1 MQDRRVSA
9 RLLVSARRLCVP
21 HIHDDSI
28 TLCMTE
34 TARRFGHVWRWRGM
48 DRKKTDGRTSRTLRA
63 GPFRTGSR
71 PFSLSLKPR
80 DRERERRRGRPWE
93 ARAICIPNDRM
104 TFARCIKMPL
114 IDGARENTF
123 ADLVSRC
130 CSIKRSRPPLLL
142 SDHLEDINS
151 LTEGTKR
158 GETEQKEPRPRVKF
172 DQMAPNSIL
181 PSIFHSQLI

>member
-1 MQDRRVSA
+1 MRAPHTRWFHNPLHDRNGASIWTRVAVAWNGSK
-9 RLLVSARRLCVP
+9 
-21 HIHDDSI
+21 
-28 TLCMTE
+28 E
-34 TARRFGHVWRWRGM
+34 
-48 DRKKTDGRTSRTLRA
+48 DGRTD
-63 GPFRTGSR
+63 GPLEPYALDLLGLVPDRFL
-71 PFSLSLKPR
+71 SLSSR
-80 DRERERRRGRPWE
+80 VIGERERRRGRPWE

-181 PSIFHSQLI
+181 PSIFHFQLMWFSIRWSSMLNDQIS